1 MQATIAQEHPHGR
14 RASRGVSG
22 SVGDVAAGGGGKPV
36 VPSAALNQAI
46 ADAGFFMQVA
56 LAAITP
62 VAILDKKH
70 PK

>member
-1 MQATIAQEHPHGR
+1 MQATIAKEHPHGR
-14 RASRGVSG
+14 RASQGVSG
-22 SVGDVAAGGGGKPV
+22 SVGDVAAGGGKPV